1 MLLVI
6 EIIRDEEGERRTR
19 KLAQIAARNVALDAG
34 LMETVAAIIMDVR
47 ERGDAAL
54 IEYTERFD
62 GVRLEPHELRVSERT
77 LRESAARAE
86 QRVVE
91 ALREAIKR
99 VREFHEHEREESW
112 EIETTDGVR
121 LGQRIMPLER
131 AGLYVPGGTASY
143 PSSVVMNVVPA
154 RVAGVERL
162 VVVTPPRTL
171 SENPVVAAALVELNV
186 TEVYSVGGAQAIAA
200 LAYGTETLPRVDKI
214 TGPGNKYVA
223 AAKKLVFGTVGI
235 DSIAGP
241 SEVIIIADETARAD
255 FVAADLLAQAEHDEE
270 ASAILITTSETL
282 AVEVAAQ
289 VEQQTRSLSRRTVI
303 EKSLAAFGAIIVVND
318 LDAACALVNKLAP
331 EHLEIIARDEDAV
344 AARVRHAGAIFLGAH
359 TPEAVGDYF
368 AGPNHVL
375 PTNGAAR
382 YSSALGVY
390 DFVRRTT
397 MLRYSPDELARTA
410 KQIAALAASEGLD
423 AHARSAL
430 IRIEDS
436 LESGVW
442 SLESKDKNSSLPSD
456 SRLQTPD
463 SRLDPLETIKPR
475 VRELRAYTLT
485 PDRASVKINQN
496 ENPWDAPARI
506 KEESLRRLSERAWS
520 RYPDFVPANLHERL
534 ADFAGWRADGVIA
547 GNGSNELIQALLMV
561 TVGEAKRVLISEP
574 TFALYRQVTTVLGGE
589 VLSVPLDDELK
600 FDAAALMK
608 AVREFEPEV
617 TILCS
622 PNNPTG
628 RRISDS
634 DLAALLAAASGLVI
648 VDEAYFEFSGHT
660 VAPLLRQ
667 HRNLAVFRTF
677 SKAMA
682 LAGLRI
688 GYLLAAP
695 ELTREV
701 GKAVLPYNLNV
712 VSQTVAEVALEMYEA
727 ELKPLVER
735 IIKERERLCVEMKK
749 IEGLQPV
756 PSQANFMVVRSRLE
770 PGFVFR
776 ELLRRDILIRDVSKY
791 PLLKDYFRASVGTPA
806 ENDLLLA
813 ALREIFTE
821 RQNPESRV
829 QKPE

>member
-1 MLLVI
+1 VLFVI
-6 EIIRDEEGERRTR
+6 EVIRQEEGERRTR

-86 QRVVE
+86 QNVVR

-112 EIETTDGVR
+112 EIETTEGVR
-121 LGQRIMPLER
+121 LGQRLMPLER

-154 RVAGVERL
+154 QVAGVERL

-223 AAKKLVFGTVGI
+223 SAKRLVFGAVGI

-241 SEVIIIADETARAD
+241 SEVVIIADETARAE

-270 ASAILITTSETL
+270 ASAILITTSEAL
-282 AVEVAAQ
+282 AVEVAVQ
-289 VEQQTRSLSRRTVI
+289 VERQTRSLSRRAVI

-318 LDAACALVNKLAP
+318 LDEACELVNKLAP
-331 EHLEIIARDEDAV
+331 EHLEIITRDEDAV

-375 PTNGAAR
+375 PTGGAAR

-410 KQIAALAASEGLD
+410 HSIAVLATSEGLD

-430 IRIEDS
+430 VRVKDS

-442 SLESKDKNSSLPSD
+442 SLESKAKNSSLPSD
-456 SRLQTPD
+456 SRLGN
-463 SRLDPLETIKPR
+463 LETIKPR

-534 ADFAGWRADGVIA
+534 AGFAGWRADGVIA

-561 TVGEAKRVLISEP
+561 TVGEAKRVLICEP

-608 AVREFEPEV
+608 VVREFEPEV

-628 RRISDS
+628 CRISDS
-634 DLAALLAAASGLVI
+634 DLAALLETSSGLVV

-735 IIKERERLCVEMKK
+735 IIKERERLYVEMKK
-749 IEGLQPV
+749 IEGLQPA

-821 RQNPESRV
+821 RQNPESRI